1 MQKRK
6 IPLIIIRYYA
16 KKNIPLCIF
25 IREMKHTESIRHE
38 GIVESIG
45 ADSVSVRILQASA
58 CSSCSARG
66 LCRSSESKEKLVEA
80 RGHYPTLKVGDG
92 VVLQGSVRQGLR
104 ASMLAYVVPLVL
116 MTVTLF
122 VGTHLGG
129 EAVGALAALMVLVL
143 YYGALYLLREKLGRK
158 FEFRIEVSG

>member
-1 MQKRK
+1 MSHTD
-6 IPLIIIRYYA
+6 IIQ
-16 KKNIPLCIF
+16 
-25 IREMKHTESIRHE
+25 HE

-66 LCRSSESKEKLVEA
+66 LCRSSESKEKLIEA
-80 RGHYPTLKVGDG
+80 RGHYPTLKVGDS
-92 VVLQGSVRQGLR
+92 VVLQGYVRQGLR

-116 MTVTLF
+116 MTIALF

-129 EAVGALAALMVLVL
+129 EAAGALAALLVL
-143 YYGALYLLREKLGRK
+143 TLYYVVLYLLRDKLGRK
-158 FEFRIEVSG
+158 FEFKLEVSG

>member
-45 ADSVSVRILQASA
+45 ADSV
-58 CSSCSARG
+58 
-66 LCRSSESKEKLVEA
+66 
-80 RGHYPTLKVGDG
+80 
-92 VVLQGSVRQGLR
+92 
-104 ASMLAYVVPLVL
+104 
-116 MTVTLF
+116 
-122 VGTHLGG
+122 
-129 EAVGALAALMVLVL
+129 
-143 YYGALYLLREKLGRK
+143 
-158 FEFRIEVSG
+158 